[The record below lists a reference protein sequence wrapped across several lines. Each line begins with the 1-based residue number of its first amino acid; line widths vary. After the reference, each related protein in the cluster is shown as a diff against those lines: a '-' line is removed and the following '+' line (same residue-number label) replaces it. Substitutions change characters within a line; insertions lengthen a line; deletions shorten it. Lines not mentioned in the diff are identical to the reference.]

1 MLKIKIYINKIDY
14 QHKKYKLNYIIYN
27 NMDDDEIRKRLES
40 YQAAYTK
47 NDTLQSETS
56 SSTESETDDIPEEF
70 IHVDELLSSLNT
82 AVNDDKVD
90 FCVSY
95 NNDDDFHI
103 ISKTEAFIGANCIYQ
118 IRMEVSLPRLRKKG
132 KLNFFTLDKET
143 DDEKEMFE
151 IQAKEK
157 LLVIKFPEE
166 LKYNLR
172 EFKLREREIMCVF
185 NYMNNF

>member
-1 MLKIKIYINKIDY
+1 
-14 QHKKYKLNYIIYN
+14 
-27 NMDDDEIRKRLES
+27 MDDDEIRRRMES
-40 YQAAYTK
+40 YQDAYTR
-47 NDTLQSETS
+47 NDTIQSETD
-56 SSTESETDDIPEEF
+56 SSTDNETDDTPEEF
-70 IHVDELLSSLNT
+70 IDVDALLSSLNT

-103 ISKTEAFIGANCIYQ
+103 ISKTDAFIGANCMYQ

-132 KLNFFTLDKET
+132 KFNFFTLNKET
-143 DDEKEMFE
+143 DDEKEMFQ

-157 LLVIKFPEE
+157 LLIIKFPKE

-172 EFKLREREIMCVF
+172 EFKLKEREILCVF

>member
-1 MLKIKIYINKIDY
+1 
-14 QHKKYKLNYIIYN
+14 
-27 NMDDDEIRKRLES
+27 MDDDEIRRRLES
-40 YQAAYTK
+40 YQDAYTR
-47 NDTLQSETS
+47 NDTIQSETN
-56 SSTESETDDIPEEF
+56 SSTESETDDTTEKF
-70 IHVDELLSSLNT
+70 MDVDALLSSLNT
-82 AVNDDKVD
+82 AINDDKVD

-103 ISKTEAFIGANCIYQ
+103 ISKTDAFIGANCMYQ

-132 KLNFFTLDKET
+132 KFNFFTLDKET

-157 LLVIKFPEE
+157 LLIIKFPKE

-172 EFKLREREIMCVF
+172 EFKLKEREILCVF

>member
-1 MLKIKIYINKIDY
+1 MN
-14 QHKKYKLNYIIYN
+14 
-27 NMDDDEIRKRLES
+27 DDEIRKRLES

-47 NDTLQSETS
+47 NDIDQSESS

-103 ISKTEAFIGANCIYQ
+103 ISKTDAFIGANCIYQ

-185 NYMNNF
+185 NYMNYF